1 MRVRSFLLF
10 FLLLSFGA
18 AVEAAPSSNND
29 QNRIVAVINDEV
41 ITQAEL
47 HRALVPV
54 YLQMQASLAPED
66 LAKQMDEVR
75 KNVLSQLIDERLM
88 LQEARSPRPVE
99 VGKGKIG
106 TPPVI
111 EVSDDEVEEMLK
123 DTQKKFASPEEFEE
137 ALQQQNLT
145 PEDLKARFKDQI
157 TIRKLI
163 SREIHS
169 RLAVSPSEVTAYY
182 EAHKADFIT
191 PQAAQVATILI
202 RPKDNL
208 DVGRAESLAKDL
220 YRQLG
225 AGADFYDL
233 ARRYSDGFN
242 PSMGGRIGLLVK
254 GKNRKEID
262 NVLFDLKAGQ
272 VSPVIRT
279 PSGFH
284 LFLIESVRPARQADL
299 SEAQSAIQD
308 RLLSEKGSVRYTDWI
323 AKLRAD
329 AYISVK

>member
-1 MRVRSFLLF
+1 MPRRRND
-10 FLLLSFGA
+10 A
-18 AVEAAPSSNND
+18 AD
-29 QNRIVAVINDEV
+29 QNRIVAVVNNEV

-54 YLQMQASLAPED
+54 YLQMQGSLGPED

-75 KNVLSQLIDERLM
+75 EKVLSQLIDEKLM
-88 LQEARSPRPVE
+88 LQEARTPRLVE

-111 EVSDDEVEEMLK
+111 EVSDEEVEELLK
-123 DTQKKFASPEEFEE
+123 DTQKRFASPEEFES
-137 ALQQQNLT
+137 ALQDQNLT
-145 PEDLKARFKDQI
+145 LEDLRRRFKDQI

-163 SREIHS
+163 GREIHS
-169 RLAVSPSEVTAYY
+169 RLMVSPSEVTAYY
-182 EAHKADFIT
+182 ETHKADFVT
-191 PQAAQVATILI
+191 PQAVQVATILI

-208 DVGRAESLAKDL
+208 DVARAQSLAKDL
-220 YRQLG
+220 HRQLEQ
-225 AGADFYDL
+225 GADFYDL

-242 PSMGGRIGLLVK
+242 PSMGGRIGFLEK

-262 NVLFDLKAGQ
+262 SVLFDLKAGQ

-284 LFLIESVRPARQADL
+284 LFLIESVRPARQSDL
-299 SEAQSAIQD
+299 SEAQGEIQD

-329 AYISVK
+329 SYISVK